1 MLYVTATMIYGYT
14 GPLPSGA
21 ICCYAYT
28 AINTFVVDESPTGLT
43 KAVSDAHNSLRDAL
57 EEQAKSR
64 VSDAVTLDYMRPLS
78 FSHSFVRL

>member
-21 ICCYAYT
+21 ICCYSYT
-28 AINTFVVDESPTGLT
+28 AINTFEVVESPTGLT
-43 KAVSDAHNSLRDAL
+43 KAVRDAHNTLRDAL
-57 EEQAKSR
+57 EEQAKLH
-64 VSDAVTLDYMRPLS
+64 VDAVTLDYMRPLS